1 MSKFSN
7 LLRMI
12 ILLRSNGK
20 MKISD
25 ISRELQVDERMVRKY
40 KKDLELA
47 NVYIESTTGS
57 NGGY

>member
-7 LLRMI
+7 LLKMI

-25 ISRELQVDERMVRKY
+25 ISRVLEVDERMVYINGY
-40 KKDLELA
+40 KK
-47 NVYIESTTGS
+47 
-57 NGGY
+57 